1 MIKLS
6 NKIISS
12 IVGAVIAGGAI
23 TATAATVQPKSAVS
37 APVSSA
43 VISSAVVSSATPV
56 SSAAPV
62 SSKEAVSN
70 VADGVKQIQ
79 KATDDG
85 VSAVNK
91 AATDAV
97 GEVNKAATDAVGE
110 VNKAKTVTP
119 KAPDIRYPVID
130 INNGC
135 RLVDPDDTANYQK
148 CKDAL
153 SAYGN
158 DAGTC
163 NPDDS
168 KACQAAIAAY
178 KAKASTQAPTK

>member
-43 VISSAVVSSATPV
+43 VVSSAVVSSATPV

-62 SSKEAVSN
+62 SSKEAVSS

-79 KATDDG
+79 KAADDG

-97 GEVNKAATDAVGE
+97 GEVNKAKE
-110 VNKAKTVTP
+110 VTK
-119 KAPDIRYPVID
+119 KAPDIKYAVID
-130 INNGC
+130 ISNGC
-135 RLVDPDDTANYQK
+135 RPVFPSEPAYNA
-148 CKDAL
+148 CKEAL
-153 SAYGN
+153 SKYGN

-163 NPDDS
+163 SPENS

-178 KAKASTQAPTK
+178 KAAHPVVQPSVK